1 MCGIIGAISKDDVV
15 PVLLG
20 GLKRLEYRGYDS
32 AGLAVLDGDRQ
43 LVRHRRQGK
52 VVHLVEEISQ
62 HPCAGSV
69 GIAHT
74 RWATHGAPSEAN
86 AHPHRSEGIAL
97 VHNGII
103 ENHESLK
110 QQLKSRGYHFVS
122 DTDTET
128 VVHLV
133 HAIRKE
139 HPDLRSTMIEVQRRL
154 TGAYALLVLDEQSP
168 DVLVALR
175 MGCPMVIGF
184 GDRATY
190 VASDVTALLPLT
202 QDFLYLEDHEV
213 SELRVPDGGRSP
225 CRIWSGA
232 GTPVERSPKRV
243 LLSADAAERGTF
255 RHFMLKE
262 IHEQPRAVTETLE
275 QRISGEHV
283 LESAL
288 GYQTREILPKVKA
301 VHIVACGSSY
311 HAGLVAR
318 HWIESLAQVP
328 VSVEI
333 ASEYRY
339 RPLCVQ
345 AHTLLVGISQSGE
358 TADTLAAFRRAK
370 TLPYTGR
377 LALCNVAESAMM
389 REAELGLLTRAGPE
403 IGVASTKAFMTQLT
417 LLFWLSLGLAKSKG
431 LLKEEVEKQA
441 VKELR
446 HLPALLEKLLEM
458 DPVINEWARLLTG
471 YDHALYVAR
480 GTHEPIAREGALKL
494 KEIAYIQA
502 ESYPAGE
509 LKHGPLALIDSKM
522 AVVGLVPANL
532 LSDKLKSNLEV
543 IRARNGHLF
552 LLADPGLALP
562 AGENVHVLRLPEVPG
577 EFSSPIAYALPLQ
590 LLAYHVAVL
599 RKHDVDQPRNLAK
612 SVTVE

>member
-1 MCGIIGAISKDDVV
+1 MCGIIGAISTDDVV
-15 PVLLG
+15 PILLQ

-32 AGLAVLDGDRQ
+32 AGLAVLDGKHQ
-43 LVRHRRQGK
+43 LVRRRRQGK
-52 VVHLVEEISQ
+52 VALLAEEIKQ
-62 HPCAGSV
+62 HPCSGPV

-86 AHPHRSEGIAL
+86 AHPHRSQGIAL

-110 QQLKSRGYHFVS
+110 QQLKSQGYCFES

-128 VVHLV
+128 VVHLI
-133 HAIRKE
+133 HAVRKE
-139 HPDLRSTMIEVQRRL
+139 YPDLRSAMIEVQRRL
-154 TGAYALLVLDEQSP
+154 RGAYALLVLDEGSP

-184 GDRATY
+184 GKEATF

-202 QDFLYLEDHEV
+202 QDFLFLEDHEV
-213 SELRVPDGGRSP
+213 SELRIPNGGQPP
-225 CRIWSGA
+225 CQIWSEI
-232 GTPVERSPKRV
+232 GTRV
-243 LLSADAAERGTF
+243 VRHPTRVSLAPDAAERGTF

-262 IHEQPRAVTETLE
+262 IHEQPRAVVETLE
-275 QRISGEHV
+275 QRISGEHI

-301 VHIVACGSSY
+301 IHIVACGSSY

-318 HWIESLAQVP
+318 HWIERLAQIP

-339 RPLCVQ
+339 RPLCLPEN
-345 AHTLLVGISQSGE
+345 TLLVGISQSGE

-370 TLPYTGR
+370 TLPYLGR

-431 LLKEEVEKQA
+431 LLEVEMELRA
-441 VKELR
+441 VRELR
-446 HLPALLEKLLEM
+446 HLPGLLEKLLGL
-458 DPVINEWARLLTG
+458 DPAIQEWAQLLTR

-480 GTHEPIAREGALKL
+480 DMHDPIAREGALKL

-509 LKHGPLALIDSKM
+509 LKHGPLALVESRM
-522 AVVGLVPANL
+522 AVISLVPDNVL
-532 LSDKLKSNLEV
+532 TDKLKSNLEV
-543 IRARNGHLF
+543 IRARDGHLF
-552 LLADPGLALP
+552 LVADPGVELP
-562 AGENVHVLRLPEVPG
+562 AGENVHALRLPEVPS
-577 EFSSPIAYALPLQ
+577 EFLSPIVYTLPLQ